1 MKIVEPEVHLIAET
15 TINHTGMYNYLKS
28 INAHNYT
35 LCGSTDVESLIE
47 VAGKTCYMSFDTELN
62 NNLTRVRKDDNYNYI
77 GNILKVKHES
87 VLEHGSVTLAFV
99 NVTRVL
105 THELIRHRA
114 GCAYSQV
121 SGRYVRTNELK
132 AYNPMC
138 FNKEEAKQFN
148 QALIQ
153 IEILYQDLETK
164 CFQRLDFEDKHDFT
178 SKKEITSALRRLLP
192 NGQSNTIIMTANH
205 RALRHIFKMRT
216 TDHAEEEIRVVFR
229 QVQKLL
235 KTRYVSIYQD
245 IPDFED

>member
-1 MKIVEPEVHLIAET
+1 MKLVEPTVHLIAET
-15 TINHTGMYNYLKS
+15 TINHTGMYEYLKS
-28 INAHNYT
+28 INANNYT

-47 VAGKTCYMSFDTELN
+47 VAGKTCYMSFDKELN
-62 NNLTRVRKDDNYNYI
+62 NNLTRVRENDNYNYI
-77 GNILKVKHES
+77 GNILQVGHES

-99 NVTRVL
+99 NVSRIF
-105 THELIRHRA
+105 THELVRHRA

-121 SGRYVRTNELK
+121 SGRYVRTNELE

-138 FNKEEAKQFN
+138 FDKEEAETFANYLGK
-148 QALIQ
+148 
-153 IEILYQDLETK
+153 IELMYQDLESK

-205 RALRHIFKMRT
+205 RALRHILKMRT
-216 TDHAEEEIRVVFR
+216 SDHAEEEIRIVFR

-235 KTRYVSIYQD
+235 KNRYGSIYQD